1 MQTYPKGNPSW
12 CFMADITILSN
23 EFATLVYH
31 EDKKVVHHT
40 FLKPIGGQ
48 EFRDVLLAGVD
59 YLRKY
64 GATKWLSDDRE
75 NSALSPEDG
84 RWATKEWS
92 KLVQDAGWKTWALV
106 VPYDIMGRLNL
117 IEFVNLYS
125 NRGVKVMVFT
135 KPEEAMEW
143 LDKQE
148 N

>member
-1 MQTYPKGNPSW
+1 VT
-12 CFMADITILSN
+12 DITILSN

-31 EDKKVVHHT
+31 DDKKVVHHT

-48 EFRDVLLAGVD
+48 AFRDVLLAGVD
-59 YLRKY
+59 CMKKY

-84 RWATKEWS
+84 RWATHEWS
-92 KLVQDAGWKTWALV
+92 KLAIDAGWKAWALV
-106 VPYDIMGRLNL
+106 VPNEIMGRINM

-125 NRGVKVMVFT
+125 RQGVRVMVFT
-135 KPEEAMEW
+135 KPDEAMAW

-148 N
+148 K

>member
-1 MQTYPKGNPSW
+1 MPNL
-12 CFMADITILSN
+12 TILSN
-23 EFATLVYH
+23 EFATLVYN

-40 FLKPIGGQ
+40 FLKPIGGE
-48 EFRDVLLAGVD
+48 EFRNVLLAGID
-59 YLRKY
+59 CFKKY
-64 GATKWLSDDRE
+64 GATKWLSDDRL

-84 RWATKEWS
+84 KWATQVWS

-106 VPYDIMGRLNL
+106 VPHDILGRLNL

-135 KPEEAMEW
+135 NLDEAMTW
-143 LDKQE
+143 LDKQA